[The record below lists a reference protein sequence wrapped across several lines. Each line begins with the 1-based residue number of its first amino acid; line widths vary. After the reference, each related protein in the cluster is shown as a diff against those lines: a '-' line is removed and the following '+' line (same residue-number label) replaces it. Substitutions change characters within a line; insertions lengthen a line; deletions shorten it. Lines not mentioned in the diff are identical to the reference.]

1 MGREARI
8 VFLSLLTI
16 LLYGFIILL
25 EKGFL
30 VLPFPLFDSIVFIAG
45 IRFLFWAKNRK
56 TRLVLGLFLSALLFV
71 IASKPFMLEIFID
84 GQNLE
89 IFIASIWPDVFKL
102 MHLVLLIV
110 LFGVLIR
117 PKKMLEWLIF
127 CLLLTLLIASQIP
140 MIDFLAFIPFSVLVL
155 YLYLRK
161 AMLPIYYLF
170 ILKASLDLLE
180 GVMMLFS
187 TY

>member
-45 IRFLFWAKNRK
+45 IRFLFWAENRK
-56 TRLVLGLFLSALLFV
+56 TRIVLGLFLSALLFV

-89 IFIASIWPDVFKL
+89 IFIASIWPEVFKL
-102 MHLVLLIV
+102 VQLLLLIV
-110 LFGVLIR
+110 LFGALIR
-117 PKKMLEWLIF
+117 PKKILEWLSF
-127 CLLLTLLIASQIP
+127 CSLLALLIASQMP
-140 MIDFLAFIPFSVLVL
+140 MIAFLAFIPFSVLVI
-155 YLYLRK
+155 YLYLSK

-180 GVMMLFS
+180 GVMMLYS

>member
-30 VLPFPLFDSIVFIAG
+30 VLPFPLFDSIVFIVG
-45 IRFLFWAKNRK
+45 IRFLFWADNRK
-56 TRLVLGLFLSALLFV
+56 TRLLLGLFLSALLFV

-161 AMLPIYYLF
+161 AMLPIYYLI

>member
-45 IRFLFWAKNRK
+45 IRFLFWADNRK

-140 MIDFLAFIPFSVLVL
+140 MIDFLAFIPFSILVL
-155 YLYLRK
+155 YLYRGK
-161 AMLPIYYLF
+161 AMVPIYYLF

-187 TY
+187 T

>member
-30 VLPFPLFDSIVFIAG
+30 VLPFPLFDSIVFIVG
-45 IRFLFWAKNRK
+45 IRFLFWADNRK
-56 TRLVLGLFLSALLFV
+56 TRLFLGLFLSALLFAIV
-71 IASKPFMLEIFID
+71 SKPFVLEIFMN

-102 MHLVLLIV
+102 MHLLLLIV

-117 PKKMLEWLIF
+117 PKKMMEWLIF

-140 MIDFLAFIPFSVLVL
+140 MIAFLAFIQFSVLVI
-155 YLYLRK
+155 YLYLSK

-170 ILKASLDLLE
+170 ILKASLDLFE

>member
-30 VLPFPLFDSIVFIAG
+30 VLPFPLFDSIVFIVG
-45 IRFLFWAKNRK
+45 IRFLFWADNRK
-56 TRLVLGLFLSALLFV
+56 TRLVLGLFLSALLFA
-71 IASKPFMLEIFID
+71 IASKPFVLEIFID

-102 MHLVLLIV
+102 MHLLLLIV
-110 LFGVLIR
+110 LFGALIR
-117 PKKMLEWLIF
+117 PKKMMEWVSF
-127 CLLLTLLIASQIP
+127 CLLLALLIASQIA

-155 YLYLRK
+155 YLYLNK
-161 AMLPIYYLF
+161 AMVPIYYLF

>member
-30 VLPFPLFDSIVFIAG
+30 VLPFPLFDSIVFIVG
-45 IRFLFWAKNRK
+45 IRFLFWADNRK
-56 TRLVLGLFLSALLFV
+56 TRLLLGLFLSALLFV

>member
-30 VLPFPLFDSIVFIAG
+30 VLPFPLFDSIVFIVG
-45 IRFLFWAKNRK
+45 IRFLFWADNRK

-155 YLYLRK
+155 YLYLNK

>member
-1 MGREARI
+1 MGREAKI

-16 LLYGFIILL
+16 LLYGLIILL

-30 VLPFPLFDSIVFIAG
+30 VLPFPLFDSIVFIVG
-45 IRFLFWAKNRK
+45 IRFLFWAEDRK
-56 TRLVLGLFLSALLFV
+56 KRVVLGLFLSAILFA
-71 IASKPFMLEIFID
+71 IASKPFMLEIFIN
-84 GQNLE
+84 GQDLE

-102 MHLVLLIV
+102 IQLLLLIV
-110 LFGVLIR
+110 FFGALIR
-117 PKKMLEWLIF
+117 PKKMQEWFCF
-127 CLLLTLLIASQIP
+127 CLLLSLLIASQMP
-140 MIDFLAFIPFSVLVL
+140 MMDFLIFLPFSVLVL
-155 YLYLRK
+155 YLYRSK

-170 ILKASLDLLE
+170 ILKAFLDLFE

>member
-16 LLYGFIILL
+16 LLYGIIILI

-30 VLPFPLFDSIVFIAG
+30 VLPFPLFDSIVFIVG
-45 IRFLFWAKNRK
+45 IRFLFWAEDRK
-56 TRLVLGLFLSALLFV
+56 KRVVLGLFLSAILFA
-71 IASKPFMLEIFID
+71 IASKPFVLEIFMN
-84 GQNLE
+84 GQDLE
-89 IFIASIWPDVFKL
+89 IFQASIWPDVFKL
-102 MHLVLLIV
+102 VQLLLLIV
-110 LFGVLIR
+110 FFGTLIR
-117 PKKMLEWLIF
+117 PKKTLEWLSF
-127 CLLLTLLIASQIP
+127 CSLIALLIASQIP
-140 MIDFLAFIPFSVLVL
+140 MIAFLAYLPFSVLVI

-170 ILKASLDLLE
+170 ILKASFDLLE

>member
-30 VLPFPLFDSIVFIAG
+30 VLPFPLFDSIVFIVG
-45 IRFLFWAKNRK
+45 IRFLFWADNRK
-56 TRLVLGLFLSALLFV
+56 TRLLLGLFLSALLFV

-89 IFIASIWPDVFKL
+89 IFIASIWPDVL
-102 MHLVLLIV
+102 
-110 LFGVLIR
+110 G
-117 PKKMLEWLIF
+117 WCIF
-127 CLLLTLLIASQIP
+127 S
-140 MIDFLAFIPFSVLVL
+140 
-155 YLYLRK
+155 Y
-161 AMLPIYYLF
+161 
-170 ILKASLDLLE
+170 
-180 GVMMLFS
+180 
-187 TY
+187 

>member
-30 VLPFPLFDSIVFIAG
+30 VLPFPLFDSIVFIVG
-45 IRFLFWAKNRK
+45 IRFLFWADNRK

-102 MHLVLLIV
+102 VHLLLLIV
-110 LFGVLIR
+110 FFSALIR
-117 PKKMLEWLIF
+117 PKKILEWVSF
-127 CLLLTLLIASQIP
+127 CLLLALLIASQIP
-140 MIDFLAFIPFSVLVL
+140 IVAFLAFIPFSVLVL
-155 YLYLRK
+155 YLYLNK
-161 AMLPIYYLF
+161 AMVPIYYLF

>member
-16 LLYGFIILL
+16 LLYGFIILI

-45 IRFLFWAKNRK
+45 IRFIFWAENRK
-56 TRLVLGLFLSALLFV
+56 TRLVLGLFLSALLFK
-71 IASKPFMLEIFID
+71 IASKTFVLEIFIN

-89 IFIASIWPDVFKL
+89 IFNASIWPDVFKL
-102 MHLVLLIV
+102 VHLLLLIV
-110 LFGVLIR
+110 LFGALIC
-117 PKKMLEWLIF
+117 PKKMLEWLSF
-127 CLLLTLLIASQIP
+127 CLLLALLIASQMP
-140 MIDFLAFIPFSVLVL
+140 MMDFLIFLPFSILVL

-180 GVMMLFS
+180 GVMMVFS

>member
-30 VLPFPLFDSIVFIAG
+30 VLPFPLFDSIVFIVG
-45 IRFLFWAKNRK
+45 IRFLFWAENRK
-56 TRLVLGLFLSALLFV
+56 TRVVLGLFLSAILFA
-71 IASKPFMLEIFID
+71 IASKPFMLEIFMN
-84 GQNLE
+84 GQDLE

-102 MHLVLLIV
+102 VQLLLLIMF
-110 LFGVLIR
+110 FGALIR
-117 PKKMLEWLIF
+117 PKKMQEWIF
-127 CLLLTLLIASQIP
+127 FSLLLALLIASQMP
-140 MIDFLAFIPFSVLVL
+140 MMASLAFIPFSVMVI

-170 ILKASLDLLE
+170 ILKASFDLLE
-180 GVMMLFS
+180 GVMILFS

>member
-45 IRFLFWAKNRK
+45 IRFLFWADNRK

-71 IASKPFMLEIFID
+71 IASKPFVLEIFID

-102 MHLVLLIV
+102 VHLLLLIV
-110 LFGVLIR
+110 LFGALIR
-117 PKKMLEWLIF
+117 PKKMLEWVSF
-127 CLLLTLLIASQIP
+127 CLLLALLIASQIP
-140 MIDFLAFIPFSVLVL
+140 IVAFLAFIPLSVLVL
-155 YLYLRK
+155 YLYLNK
-161 AMLPIYYLF
+161 AMVPIYYLF

>member
-16 LLYGFIILL
+16 LLYGIIILI

-30 VLPFPLFDSIVFIAG
+30 VLPFPLFDSIVFIVG
-45 IRFLFWAKNRK
+45 LRFLFWADNRK
-56 TRLVLGLFLSALLFV
+56 KRLVLGLFLSALLFA
-71 IASKPFMLEIFID
+71 IASKPFVLEIFIN
-84 GQNLE
+84 GQDLE
-89 IFIASIWPDVFKL
+89 IFQASIWPDVFKL
-102 MHLVLLIV
+102 VQLLLLIV
-110 LFGVLIR
+110 FFGALIR
-117 PKKMLEWLIF
+117 PKKMQEWIIF
-127 CLLLTLLIASQIP
+127 SLLLGLLVASQIP
-140 MIDFLAFIPFSVLVL
+140 MIAFLAYLPFSVLVL
-155 YLYLRK
+155 HLYLSK
-161 AMLPIYYLF
+161 TMLPIYYLF

>member
-30 VLPFPLFDSIVFIAG
+30 VLPFPLFDSIVFIVG
-45 IRFLFWAKNRK
+45 IRFLFWAENRK
-56 TRLVLGLFLSALLFV
+56 TSLILGLFLSALLFL
-71 IASKPFMLEIFID
+71 IASKPFVLEIFIN
-84 GQNLE
+84 GQDLE
-89 IFIASIWPDVFKL
+89 IFYASIWPDVFKL
-102 MHLVLLIV
+102 VHILLLIV
-110 LFGVLIR
+110 FFGALIR
-117 PKKMLEWLIF
+117 PKKMMEWLSF
-127 CLLLTLLIASQIP
+127 CLLLALLIACQIP
-140 MIDFLAFIPFSVLVL
+140 MMAFLAFIPFSGLVI

-161 AMLPIYYLF
+161 SMLPIYYLF

>member
-30 VLPFPLFDSIVFIAG
+30 VLPFPLFDSIVFIVG
-45 IRFLFWAKNRK
+45 IRFLFWADNRK
-56 TRLVLGLFLSALLFV
+56 TRLLLGLFLSALLFV

-155 YLYLRK
+155 YLYLNK

>member
-30 VLPFPLFDSIVFIAG
+30 VLPFPLFDSIVFIVG
-45 IRFLFWAKNRK
+45 IRFLLWAENRK
-56 TRLVLGLFLSALLFV
+56 TRLVLGLFLSAQLFK
-71 IASKPFMLEIFID
+71 IASKTFVLEIFIN
-84 GQNLE
+84 GQDLE
-89 IFIASIWPDVFKL
+89 IFNASIWPDVFKL
-102 MHLVLLIV
+102 LHLLLLIV
-110 LFGVLIR
+110 FFGALIR
-117 PKKMLEWLIF
+117 PKKMLEWLSF
-127 CLLLTLLIASQIP
+127 CLLLALLIASQIP
-140 MIDFLAFIPFSVLVL
+140 IVAFLAFVPFSILVL
-155 YLYLRK
+155 YLYRSK

>member
-45 IRFLFWAKNRK
+45 IRFLFWADNRK

-155 YLYLRK
+155 YLYLNK

-187 TY
+187 T

>member
-16 LLYGFIILL
+16 LLYGFIILI

-30 VLPFPLFDSIVFIAG
+30 VLPFPLFDSIVFIVG
-45 IRFLFWAKNRK
+45 IRFLFWAENRK
-56 TRLVLGLFLSALLFV
+56 TSLILGLFLSALLFV

-102 MHLVLLIV
+102 AHLLLLIV
-110 LFGVLIR
+110 FFGALIR
-117 PKKMLEWLIF
+117 PKKILEWVSF
-127 CLLLTLLIASQIP
+127 CLLLALLIASQIP
-140 MIDFLAFIPFSVLVL
+140 IVAFLAFIPFSVLVL
-155 YLYLRK
+155 YLYLNK
-161 AMLPIYYLF
+161 AMVPIYYLF

>member
-30 VLPFPLFDSIVFIAG
+30 VLPFPLFDSIVFIVG
-45 IRFLFWAKNRK
+45 IRFLFWADNRK
-56 TRLVLGLFLSALLFV
+56 TRLVLGLFISALLFA
-71 IASKPFMLEIFID
+71 IASKPFVLEIFIN
-84 GQNLE
+84 GQYLE
-89 IFIASIWPDVFKL
+89 IFYASIWPDVFKL
-102 MHLVLLIV
+102 VHILLLIV
-110 LFGVLIR
+110 FFGALIR
-117 PKKMLEWLIF
+117 PKKMMEWLSF
-127 CLLLTLLIASQIP
+127 CLLLALLIACQIP
-140 MIDFLAFIPFSVLVL
+140 MIDFLAFVPFSVLVL
-155 YLYLRK
+155 YLYRSK

-187 TY
+187 TH

>member
-30 VLPFPLFDSIVFIAG
+30 VLPFPLFDSIVFIVG
-45 IRFLFWAKNRK
+45 IRFLFWADNRK
-56 TRLVLGLFLSALLFV
+56 TRLVLGLFLSALLFK
-71 IASKPFMLEIFID
+71 IASKTFVLEIFID

-110 LFGVLIR
+110 LFGALIR
-117 PKKMLEWLIF
+117 PKKMMEWVSF
-127 CLLLTLLIASQIP
+127 CLLLALVIASQIP
-140 MIDFLAFIPFSVLVL
+140 IVAFLTFIPFSVLVL
-155 YLYLRK
+155 YLYLNK
-161 AMLPIYYLF
+161 AMVPIYYLF

>member
-16 LLYGFIILL
+16 LLYGLIILI

-30 VLPFPLFDSIVFIAG
+30 VLPFPLFDSIVFIVG
-45 IRFLFWAKNRK
+45 IRFLFWAENRK
-56 TRLVLGLFLSALLFV
+56 TRVILGLFLSALLFA
-71 IASKPFMLEIFID
+71 IASKPFVLEIFIN
-84 GQNLE
+84 GQDLE

-102 MHLVLLIV
+102 VQLLLLIV
-110 LFGVLIR
+110 FFGTLIR
-117 PKKMLEWLIF
+117 PKKLLEWLSF
-127 CLLLTLLIASQIP
+127 CLLLALLIASQIP
-140 MIDFLAFIPFSVLVL
+140 MIAFLAFIPFSVLVL
-155 YLYLRK
+155 YLYLSK
-161 AMLPIYYLF
+161 SMVPIYYLF

-187 TY
+187 TF

>member
-1 MGREARI
+1 MEREARI

-30 VLPFPLFDSIVFIAG
+30 VLPFPLFDSIVFIVG
-45 IRFLFWAKNRK
+45 IRFLFWADNRK
-56 TRLVLGLFLSALLFV
+56 TRLLLGLFLSALLFV
-71 IASKPFMLEIFID
+71 ITSKPFMLEIFID

-155 YLYLRK
+155 YLYLNK
-161 AMLPIYYLF
+161 AMVPIYYLF

>member
-45 IRFLFWAKNRK
+45 IRFLFWAENRK
-56 TRLVLGLFLSALLFV
+56 TRLVLGLFISALLYA
-71 IASKPFMLEIFID
+71 IASKPFVLEIFIN
-84 GQNLE
+84 GQDLD
-89 IFIASIWPDVFKL
+89 IFIASIWPEVFKL
-102 MHLVLLIV
+102 VQLLLLIV
-110 LFGVLIR
+110 FFGALIR
-117 PKKMLEWLIF
+117 PKKMMEWLSL
-127 CLLLTLLIASQIP
+127 CLLLALLIASQIP
-140 MIDFLAFIPFSVLVL
+140 IVAFLAFIPFSVLVL
-155 YLYLRK
+155 YLYLNK
-161 AMLPIYYLF
+161 AMVPIYYLF

>member
-16 LLYGFIILL
+16 LLYGLIILL

-30 VLPFPLFDSIVFIAG
+30 VLPFPLFDSIVFIVG
-45 IRFLFWAKNRK
+45 IRFLFWAEDRK
-56 TRLVLGLFLSALLFV
+56 TRVVLGLFLSAILFA
-71 IASKPFMLEIFID
+71 IASKPFMLEIFMN
-84 GQNLE
+84 GQDLE

-102 MHLVLLIV
+102 VQLLLLIV
-110 LFGVLIR
+110 FFGALIR
-117 PKKMLEWLIF
+117 PKKMPERIF
-127 CLLLTLLIASQIP
+127 FSLLLALLIASQIQ
-140 MIDFLAFIPFSVLVL
+140 MIAFLTFLTFSVMVI

-170 ILKASLDLLE
+170 ILKASFDFLE

>member
-30 VLPFPLFDSIVFIAG
+30 VLPFPLFDSIVFIVG
-45 IRFLFWAKNRK
+45 IRFLLWAKDRK
-56 TRLVLGLFLSALLFV
+56 TRVVLGLFLSAILFA
-71 IASKPFMLEIFID
+71 IASKPFVLEIFIN
-84 GQNLE
+84 GQDLE
-89 IFIASIWPDVFKL
+89 VFIASIWPDVFKL
-102 MHLVLLIV
+102 IQLLLLIV
-110 LFGVLIR
+110 FFGALIR
-117 PKKMLEWLIF
+117 PKKMQEWIF
-127 CLLLTLLIASQIP
+127 FSLLLALLIASQMP
-140 MIDFLAFIPFSVLVL
+140 MIAFLTYLPFSVLVI

-161 AMLPIYYLF
+161 AMLPNYYLF
-170 ILKASLDLLE
+170 ILKASFDLLE

>member
-16 LLYGFIILL
+16 LLYGLIILL

-30 VLPFPLFDSIVFIAG
+30 VLPFPLFDSIVFIVG
-45 IRFLFWAKNRK
+45 IRFLFWAEDRK
-56 TRLVLGLFLSALLFV
+56 TRVVLGLFLSAILFA
-71 IASKPFMLEIFID
+71 IASKPFMLEIFMN
-84 GQNLE
+84 GQDLE
-89 IFIASIWPDVFKL
+89 IFTASIWPDVFKL
-102 MHLVLLIV
+102 VQLLLLIV
-110 LFGVLIR
+110 FFGALIR
-117 PKKMLEWLIF
+117 PKKMQEWFCF
-127 CLLLTLLIASQIP
+127 CLLLSLLIASQMP
-140 MIDFLAFIPFSVLVL
+140 MMDFLIFLPFSVLVL
-155 YLYLRK
+155 YLYRSK

>member
-30 VLPFPLFDSIVFIAG
+30 VLPFPLFDSIVFIVG
-45 IRFLFWAKNRK
+45 IRFLLWADNRK
-56 TRLVLGLFLSALLFV
+56 TRLVLGLFLSALLFK
-71 IASKPFMLEIFID
+71 IASKTFMLEIFID

-187 TY
+187 T

>member
-16 LLYGFIILL
+16 LLYGFIILI

-30 VLPFPLFDSIVFIAG
+30 VLPFPLFDSIVFIVG
-45 IRFLFWAKNRK
+45 IRFLLWAENRK
-56 TRLVLGLFLSALLFV
+56 TSLILGLFLSALLFT
-71 IASKPFMLEIFID
+71 IASKPFVLEIFIN
-84 GQNLE
+84 GQDLE
-89 IFIASIWPDVFKL
+89 IFNASIWPDVFKL
-102 MHLVLLIV
+102 VHLLLLIV
-110 LFGVLIR
+110 FFGALIR
-117 PKKMLEWLIF
+117 PKKMLEWLSF
-127 CLLLTLLIASQIP
+127 CLLLALLIASQIP
-140 MIDFLAFIPFSVLVL
+140 IVAFLAFIPFSVLVL
-155 YLYLRK
+155 YLYRSK